1 MRTAQALPLEVSG
14 MMQTAHTL
22 PLEVSG
28 MIS

>member
-14 MMQTAHTL
+14 MMRTAHTL